1 MYNKDIQHMVL
12 KTIGNFV
19 GRGVSKAITA
29 AKNNWGQGR
38 KGPTNTTIAN
48 TDGSIDPIDWRV
60 SLSVPPRIKKYA
72 ESGGVNNLLAP
83 LLGRTG
89 DRLIFPY
96 TPTFMM
102 GQSAQYNAMS
112 PVQTNYPYYAYENSR
127 VDQITLTADFY
138 VQNQI
143 EAQYWVAVLH
153 YLRVMTKMSYGD
165 GPDKG
170 LPPPIALL
178 NGYGDYVFKDVPV
191 LIQNFT
197 FDLKRDVDYIGT
209 NIKETG
215 TDISADEDS
224 NTIAGV
230 AYAPTES
237 MFTITL
243 QPQYSRSKQAKF
255 NLGEFVR
262 GDKNSKGFI

>member
-1 MYNKDIQHMVL
+1 MIKKYIGR
-12 KTIGNFV
+12 TIGKVASF
-19 GRGVSKAITA
+19 
-29 AKNNWGQGR
+29 AKKNWNQGF
-38 KGPTNTTIAN
+38 KKPTRAVAAN

-60 SLSVPPRIKKYA
+60 SLSVPPRIVEYTGA
-72 ESGGVNNLLAP
+72 GTENTAGGLLAP
-83 LLGRTG
+83 LLEKTNYRM
-89 DRLIFPY
+89 IFPY
-96 TPTFMM
+96 TPTFMI
-102 GQSAQYNAMS
+102 GQSANYNAMS
-112 PVQTNYPYYAYENSR
+112 PVHTNYPYYAYENSR

-138 VQNQI
+138 VQNSI
-143 EAQYWVAVLH
+143 EANYWVACLH
-153 YLRVMTKMSYGD
+153 YLRVMTKMAYGA

-197 FDLKRDVDYIGT
+197 FDLKRDIDYIGT
-209 NIKETG
+209 NIK
-215 TDISADEDS
+215 
-224 NTIAGV
+224 AGEELNQGDGESTNSIEGY

-255 NLGEFVR
+255 NLQSFVK
-262 GDKNSKGFI
+262 GDDNGQGYI

>member
-1 MYNKDIQHMVL
+1 MIKNLVSRAKGKIVD
-12 KTIGNFV
+12 TI
-19 GRGVSKAITA
+19 
-29 AKNNWGQGR
+29 KNNWNQGR
-38 KGPTNTTIAN
+38 KVATNTKVAN

-60 SLSVPPRIKKYA
+60 SLSVPPRIADYA
-72 ESGGVNNLLAP
+72 GLSSGETAGGLLAP
-83 LLGRTG
+83 ILNPTNN
-89 DRLIFPY
+89 RLIFPY
-96 TPTFMM
+96 TPTFMI
-102 GQSAQYNAMS
+102 GQSANYNAMQ
-112 PVQTNYPYYAYENSR
+112 PIHTNYPYFAYENSR

-153 YLRVMTKMSYGD
+153 YLRVMTKMSYGT

-178 NGYGDYVFKDVPV
+178 NGYGDFVFKDVPV

-209 NIKETG
+209 NLKAGQEEYLGDGEST
-215 TDISADEDS
+215 
-224 NTIAGV
+224 NTVEGY

-243 QPQYSRSKQAKF
+243 QPQYSRTKQAKF
-255 NLGEFVR
+255 NLKDFVQ
-262 GDKNSKGFI
+262 GKDNGQGYI